1 MISNK
6 HQCIFV
12 HIPRTGGSSIETVL
26 WPRKEEKDLW
36 QGFTSRFNNEY
47 QTDGLQHLYA
57 RNIRKAVGDRFDR
70 YFKFT
75 IVRNPWDKAVSSYAH
90 AKKTARLKEF
100 LDIDG
105 DTEFKTYLDRIKEKD
120 HVHWASQINFIKDE
134 AGNTL
139 LDRIWRFED
148 YKETFKEI
156 LSEVGAGR
164 GPVLHCKASARNK
177 MDFYYDTEATETVA
191 EMYKDDI
198 KEFGYEFPC

>member
-1 MISNK
+1 MISDK
-6 HQCIFV
+6 HKCIFV

-100 LDIDG
+100 LDIDFDIYVG
-105 DTEFKTYLDRIKEKD
+105 YHIER
-120 HVHWASQINFIKDE
+120 V
-134 AGNTL
+134 NTVWIRKPAIRSTFAL
-139 LDRIWRFED
+139 IVSRWSPELIIED
-148 YKETFKEI
+148 NI
-156 LSEVGAGR
+156 VDCNLW
-164 GPVLHCKASARNK
+164 
-177 MDFYYDTEATETVA
+177 
-191 EMYKDDI
+191 
-198 KEFGYEFPC
+198 